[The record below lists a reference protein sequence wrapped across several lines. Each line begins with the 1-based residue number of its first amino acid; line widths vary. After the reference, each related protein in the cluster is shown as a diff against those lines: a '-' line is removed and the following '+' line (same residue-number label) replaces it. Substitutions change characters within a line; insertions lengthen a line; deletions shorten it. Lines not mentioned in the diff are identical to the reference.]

1 MADSKKRFQEIVL
14 CADHYAKKS
23 DMFEALG
30 ALIKILLDAGYIMT
44 IRYDEPGLGIVVID
58 FNYADEEFG
67 GPYPYWLEPEEQ
79 EQILWRDDDD
89 EYEPETE
96 GDRYK
101 GWIEEPKL
109 EGFVSDS
116 CDSDDDDHD
125 DDLDDDH
132 DDDHD
137 EEEEEES
144 DDEDEDTIEF

>member
-1 MADSKKRFQEIVL
+1 MAYDRKKRFQEIVL

-30 ALIKILLDAGYIMT
+30 VLIKILLDAGYIMT

-67 GPYPYWLEPEEQ
+67 CPYPYWLEPEEQ

-89 EYEPETE
+89 EYEPEKE
-96 GDRYK
+96 GPYK
-101 GWIEEPKL
+101 SVDDNIWIKEPKL
-109 EGFVSDS
+109 EGVISGS

-125 DDLDDDH
+125 NDLDDDA
-132 DDDHD
+132 
-137 EEEEEES
+137 EEEEEG